1 MLIPLEIAV
10 LLLGASAAM
19 LWTAVRL
26 EQSGLARVGFALTAV
41 GCLTMAVSGRAPPL
55 PGMVGYSTFVGVG
68 VWMVI
73 AGIALAAIGELA
85 TWARERWRRRRPPV
99 GTV

>member
-1 MLIPLEIAV
+1 
-10 LLLGASAAM
+10 
-19 LWTAVRL
+19 
-26 EQSGLARVGFALTAV
+26 
-41 GCLTMAVSGRAPPL
+41 MAVSGRAPPL
-55 PGMVGYSTFVGVG
+55 PGVLGYSTFVGVG

-85 TWARERWRRRRPPV
+85 TWARERRRRRHPPA